1 MAALSR
7 ILRRIHRAA
16 WPLLT
21 VLALS
26 GAGCTNPFEPATPE
40 PPDPGGVPEDFSS
53 PEGLLATLE
62 LAIEDK
68 GSSTG
73 RLAWAN
79 AMADST
85 AEGTRNF
92 VANHDPRVLSE
103 WVLSSPVPPPS
114 PWGLYEERRFYDK
127 FVTVYPKEY
136 TMTFEP
142 DSTSP
147 LDNIDNVN
155 GSALLHRH
163 YNVTAKTSSST
174 AVIAIGYVD
183 LVLVRYDGRWWVL
196 RWEDRLDDAIG
207 VDPVIKDNRTIGWR
221 RLDSV
226 SS

>member
-1 MAALSR
+1 MAALNR
-7 ILRRIHRAA
+7 LVRRVA

-21 VLALS
+21 VFALS
-26 GAGCTNPFEPATPE
+26 GAGCTNPFKPATPE

-53 PEGLLATLE
+53 PERLLATLE

-79 AMADST
+79 AMADSSGP
-85 AEGTRNF
+85 GTRNF

-103 WVLSSPVPPPS
+103 WLLSSPVPPPS

-136 TMTFEP
+136 AMTFAP

-147 LDNIDNVN
+147 LDIIDESS
-155 GSALLHRH
+155 GTALLHRR
-163 YNVTAKTSSST
+163 YNVTANTSSST

-183 LVLVRYDGRWWVL
+183 LVLVKYDGRWWVL

-207 VDPVIKDNRTIGWR
+207 VDPVDKNNRTIGWR

>member
-1 MAALSR
+1 MGALNSLNR
-7 ILRRIHRAA
+7 ALRRFA

-53 PEGLLATLE
+53 PERLLATME

-85 AEGTRNF
+85 APGTRNF
-92 VANHDPRVLSE
+92 VANHDPDVLSA
-103 WVLSSPVPPPS
+103 WVLGSPVPPPS
-114 PWGLYEERRFYDK
+114 PWTLYEERRFYDK

-136 TMTFEP
+136 TMTFSK
-142 DSTSP
+142 DDTSP
-147 LDNIDNVN
+147 LDDIKEAS
-155 GSALLHRH
+155 GTATLYRR

-174 AVIAIGYVD
+174 AVIAIGFVE
-183 LVLVRYDGRWWVL
+183 LVLVKYDGRWWVL
-196 RWEDRLDDAIG
+196 RWGDRLDETIG
-207 VDPVIKDNRTIGWR
+207 VDPADSDNRTFGWR